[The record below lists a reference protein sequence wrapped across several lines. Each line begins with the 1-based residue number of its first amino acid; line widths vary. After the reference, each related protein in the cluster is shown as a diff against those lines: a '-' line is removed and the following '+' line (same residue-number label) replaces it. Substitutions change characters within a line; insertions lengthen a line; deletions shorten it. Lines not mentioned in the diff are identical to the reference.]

1 MGIGGFMAIPIY
13 ERLKAVRTALK
24 LSQRHISKE
33 IYTAQSVYAR
43 MEKGISPINDRT
55 IELVCYR
62 FNVNRAYLR
71 EGKNEPMFCDI
82 PQDVKL
88 DQLYQIFE
96 GLNGLF
102 QDYLILQAKELL
114 KVQKQQ
120 GGETKPAP
128 NNKKRH
134 TGHRKGKTI

>member
-1 MGIGGFMAIPIY
+1 MAIPIN

-24 LSQRHISKE
+24 LSQRDFTKE

-62 FNVNRAYLR
+62 YNVNRAYLR
-71 EGKNEPMFCDI
+71 EGKNEPLFCDI

-88 DQLYQIFE
+88 DRLYKIFSE
-96 GLNGLF
+96 LNGLF
-102 QDYLILQAKELL
+102 QDYLIIQAKEIL
-114 KVQKQQ
+114 KVQNQQ
-120 GGETKPAP
+120 EESP
-128 NNKKRH
+128 NPTHRGKRP
-134 TGHRKGKTI
+134 K